1 MSIDFKDIGVDDT
14 MMPMTLD
21 SRHVKELRDQILE
34 TDKGRFKKSHLR
46 LSQLAL
52 DVADVLDKSER
63 LLTNAPTDT
72 ENFIVIQISD
82 KAATA
87 IAHTLRH
94 AAYQND

>member
-1 MSIDFKDIGVDDT
+1 MSIDFADIGVNDK
-14 MMPMTLD
+14 MMPMSLD
-21 SRHVKELRDQILE
+21 SGHVKELRDQILE
-34 TDKGRFKKSHLR
+34 IDNGKFKKSHLR

-52 DVADVLDKSER
+52 DVAHVLDKSAR

-87 IAHTLRH
+87 IAHTLRR
-94 AAYQND
+94 AAHQND